1 MQRPG
6 TFASQNGMEI
16 SAKFSPLLER
26 GTTTTAHGAFATA
39 SVYHT
44 NGIRSTDRIA
54 KIKSLEG
61 FERMG
66 KKQNFRKQ
74 RESTS

>member
-1 MQRPG
+1 MQKPG
-6 TFASQNGMEI
+6 TFASQDGMEI
-16 SAKFSPLLER
+16 PTKFSPLLGR
-26 GTTTTAHGAFATA
+26 GTAATAHGAFATA
-39 SVYHT
+39 SVYYT

-74 RESTS
+74 RESAS